1 MTTKLIAIPKVPKQD
16 VQQKDVPKQ
25 AVPKQDIHKQAV
37 PKLDQDGHQQV
48 DPAEYL
54 AVFPEYP
61 PRDDMNN
68 PIYLHEPSHMRS
80 LAIHFGRDETTFVM
94 SEVPVSTSARI
105 QREHRR
111 PDLMV
116 AFDCDR
122 DLLIRQK
129 GYATMT
135 QGKPPDLVL
144 EVASESTGSVD
155 YTDKRAEY
163 AGYGIPE
170 YWRFDPSGG
179 NYHDAALAGDRLVGG
194 EYERIEIEPL
204 DGLNCRGY
212 SAVLGLWLYWEDH
225 QLRWLDPETGRYL
238 RTHDEEYDRAE
249 FEAFARRQAEL
260 HVVREEHD
268 RRQAETRAEQEA
280 QARHEAEL
288 RASYEAYIRRQAE
301 NRASQAENRASQ
313 AENRAAAEAQ
323 TRQQAQ
329 ALADAA
335 ETRATQAQARAE
347 AAEAQAAAETQ
358 ARQQAQAELQ
368 RLQAQLDALSHP
380 NNHD

>member
-1 MTTKLIAIPKVPKQD
+1 MTTKLIAAPKQD

-25 AVPKQDIHKQAV
+25 AVPK
-37 PKLDQDGHQQV
+37 LNQV
-48 DPAEYL
+48 EPAEYL

-116 AFDCDR
+116 AFNCDR

-144 EVASESTGSVD
+144 EVASQSTGEVD
-155 YTDKRAEY
+155 YTDKRDEY

-179 NYHDAALAGDRLVGG
+179 NYHDAALAGDRLMNG

-204 DGLNCRGY
+204 DGTNCRGY
-212 SAVLGLWLYWEDH
+212 SAVLGLWLYWEDN

-238 RTHDEEYDRAE
+238 RTHDDEYDRAE
-249 FEAFARRQAEL
+249 LEAFARRQAEL

-280 QARHEAEL
+280 QARYEAEL
-288 RASYEAYIRRQAE
+288 RASYEAYIR
-301 NRASQAENRASQ
+301 
-313 AENRAAAEAQ
+313 
-323 TRQQAQ
+323 QQ
-329 ALADAA
+329 A
-335 ETRATQAQARAE
+335 ETRAAQE
-347 AAEAQAAAETQ
+347 AQ
-358 ARQQAQAELQ
+358 ARQQAELRAAQEAQARQQAEAENR
-368 RLQAQLDALSHP
+368 RLRAELEAIRRNIQSD
-380 NNHD
+380 DED